1 MTDSCEARWKPTQNQ
16 IDDLILPAYTEMA
29 KKSVEYIAKF
39 QCPPGYVADML
50 RDIADAIEY
59 SHPES
64 ESDFHAVKFCAE
76 LVISCISS
84 IQKLIMIRL
93 FLKFFFEITCIY

>member
-1 MTDSCEARWKPTQNQ
+1 
-16 IDDLILPAYTEMA
+16 MA

-50 RDIADAIEY
+50 RDIADAIES

-64 ESDFHAVKFCAE
+64 ESDFHAVK
-76 LVISCISS
+76 L
-84 IQKLIMIRL
+84 
-93 FLKFFFEITCIY
+93 

>member
-1 MTDSCEARWKPTQNQ
+1 MTDISEARLKPTHNH
-16 IDDLILPAYTEMA
+16 IDDLILPVYTEMA

-50 RDIADAIEY
+50 RDIAYAIES

-64 ESDFHAVKFCAE
+64 ESDC
-76 LVISCISS
+76 SC
-84 IQKLIMIRL
+84 
-93 FLKFFFEITCIY
+93 C